1 MTALDRLEGIALVA
15 DDILTYGTGDTFEEA
30 GANHDH
36 RIIALM
42 ERAAEKHIKFN
53 PKKFNFKQRE
63 LKFIGHT
70 ITSDGMKI
78 DPDKVNAITNM
89 EAPSDK
95 PSMLR
100 FIGMIN
106 YLSPFCHNL
115 SSTIRPLTNLT
126 KDGMIFT
133 WSKTQEEAFQQAKNL
148 IINAPLL
155 QYFNLNQPVTSQVDA
170 SDCGLGGA
178 LLQPNDDQKLQP
190 VACT

>member
-1 MTALDRLEGIALVA
+1 MTALDGLEGIALVA
-15 DDILTYGTGDTFEEA
+15 DDILTYGTGDTFEDAE
-30 GANHDH
+30 ANHDH

-70 ITSDGMKI
+70 ITSDGMKT
-78 DPDKVNAITNM
+78 DSDKVNAITNM
-89 EAPSDK
+89 EAPSEK
-95 PSMLR
+95 PSLLR

-133 WSKTQEEAFQQAKNL
+133 WSKTQEEAFQQAKSL
-148 IINAPLL
+148 INQCTCTAMSLML
-155 QYFNLNQPVTSQVDA
+155 QSNI
-170 SDCGLGGA
+170 
-178 LLQPNDDQKLQP
+178 
-190 VACT
+190 